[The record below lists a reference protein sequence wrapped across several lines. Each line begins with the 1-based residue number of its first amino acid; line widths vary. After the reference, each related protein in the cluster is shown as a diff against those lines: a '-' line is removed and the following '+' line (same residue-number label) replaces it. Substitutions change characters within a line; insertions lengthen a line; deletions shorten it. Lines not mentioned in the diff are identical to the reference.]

1 MTASTVTTLLVS
13 HDGERWLPQVLA
25 GIAASTR
32 PVDRL
37 LVVDTGSED
46 RSADIA
52 RSAGHTLLELSAAT
66 PFGEAIRAGLSH
78 LAPQGDDHD
87 EWIWILHD
95 DSNPAPDALAKL
107 LQTATSDPGIAA
119 VGPKLR
125 EWPSLRRLLELGVT
139 ISGTGRRETG
149 LERGEYDQ
157 GQHDRKRD
165 VLAVNTA
172 GMLVR
177 RSVLEHI
184 GFDPRLPV
192 FGNDVDFGWRAA
204 RAGHRIVVE
213 PEAVVFHVEA
223 AHRGVRRTPLTGSRY
238 HRVEREAALY
248 TLLVNSSSR
257 GLPWRLTRLF
267 LGSLLR
273 MLGFLL
279 VRSPGEA
286 WDEFGALVATY
297 LRPSRVMRG
306 RRDRRRTSTV
316 GHADVK
322 HLLAGWWVP
331 YRHGLDFV
339 SDVASAVVN
348 QAADLAGA
356 RQQRVLAET
365 GPIDEESDNLEAD
378 TGLVARLVT
387 NPIAWT
393 FLGLIVLA
401 VVAGRGRFGDG
412 HLWGGALLAAPDT
425 VAHWWSTLFAGSHS
439 FGVVSTAPAAPALLP
454 LALAGTILFG
464 KAWLVVDLI
473 VLFAVPLAAWGGFR
487 FVRRVT
493 GVWSIA
499 LWAGVS
505 YGLLAVLSGSA
516 QQGRIG
522 TLVVLVVLPWLA
534 HSALF
539 LFPAYHQAP
548 ASNPDRAWRATF
560 RTALWLAL
568 AACFAP
574 LLLVL
579 AGAVTLTAFAVW
591 GITDRALFRAVWR
604 YLMVLLVVAVVL
616 LLPWAALMW
625 SNHGGA
631 DWLFEFGRP
640 ASELIG
646 ARDAWDLALGRP
658 GAVGSAPPWLS
669 AVLMIAAIAALLR
682 RDTRRRVVA
691 CWWVI
696 VVAFAAAGMLNG
708 LRLVE
713 ATTGVDE
720 LVWSGVPLLI
730 AQAAAILAVAI
741 AATGLREVMA
751 SHAFGWRQLT
761 SAALILAVA
770 VSTLLGLGWWA
781 VQGTGDPEQGLV
793 DRRAVTAVPR
803 YMTDAAETDPGQ
815 GVLVIRGDQ
824 RAGFRYQV
832 LRERGLRLG
841 DDSVLPTAVEQEP
854 LTRLVG
860 ALAASPDG
868 TDVDRLAGLGVR
880 FVYAPP
886 PVDSQLAGNL
896 DVTDGLER
904 ASAPAPGS
912 RGWQLAGPGTG
923 PERPER
929 VWYSAWVGLQC
940 LAVVIVLVLAAPT
953 RRRQR

>member
-1 MTASTVTTLLVS
+1 M
-13 HDGERWLPQVLA
+13 G
-25 GIAASTR
+25 
-32 PVDRL
+32 
-37 LVVDTGSED
+37 
-46 RSADIA
+46 
-52 RSAGHTLLELSAAT
+52 
-66 PFGEAIRAGLSH
+66 
-78 LAPQGDDHD
+78 
-87 EWIWILHD
+87 
-95 DSNPAPDALAKL
+95 
-107 LQTATSDPGIAA
+107 
-119 VGPKLR
+119 
-125 EWPSLRRLLELGVT
+125 
-139 ISGTGRRETG
+139 
-149 LERGEYDQ
+149 
-157 GQHDRKRD
+157 
-165 VLAVNTA
+165 
-172 GMLVR
+172 
-177 RSVLEHI
+177 
-184 GFDPRLPV
+184 
-192 FGNDVDFGWRAA
+192 
-204 RAGHRIVVE
+204 
-213 PEAVVFHVEA
+213 
-223 AHRGVRRTPLTGSRY
+223 
-238 HRVEREAALY
+238 
-248 TLLVNSSSR
+248 
-257 GLPWRLTRLF
+257 
-267 LGSLLR
+267 
-273 MLGFLL
+273 
-279 VRSPGEA
+279 
-286 WDEFGALVATY
+286 
-297 LRPSRVMRG
+297 
-306 RRDRRRTSTV
+306 
-316 GHADVK
+316 
-322 HLLAGWWVP
+322 
-331 YRHGLDFV
+331 
-339 SDVASAVVN
+339 
-348 QAADLAGA
+348 
-356 RQQRVLAET
+356 
-365 GPIDEESDNLEAD
+365 
-378 TGLVARLVT
+378 
-387 NPIAWT
+387 
-393 FLGLIVLA
+393 
-401 VVAGRGRFGDG
+401 
-412 HLWGGALLAAPDT
+412 
-425 VAHWWSTLFAGSHS
+425 
-439 FGVVSTAPAAPALLP
+439 
-454 LALAGTILFG
+454 
-464 KAWLVVDLI
+464 
-473 VLFAVPLAAWGGFR
+473 
-487 FVRRVT
+487 
-493 GVWSIA
+493 
-499 LWAGVS
+499 GVS

-904 ASAPAPGS
+904 ASAPAPARVAGSSPAPGQVRSDPNGSGTRHGWACSAWPWSSCSFWRRQLGGGSDEPRDRHRDEPRYEPRDDPCDLPQPTWWTVRPGARARVAGARRSSDLGSPQPDPAPSGPPAAREEPVTSTSLGCPGSGVGRQTHLGSVWLLGRGLRWRRVDHRPRGIDSDPWRSCHEPGS
-912 RGWQLAGPGTG
+912 R
-923 PERPER
+923 R
-929 VWYSAWVGLQC
+929 
-940 LAVVIVLVLAAPT
+940 
-953 RRRQR
+953 